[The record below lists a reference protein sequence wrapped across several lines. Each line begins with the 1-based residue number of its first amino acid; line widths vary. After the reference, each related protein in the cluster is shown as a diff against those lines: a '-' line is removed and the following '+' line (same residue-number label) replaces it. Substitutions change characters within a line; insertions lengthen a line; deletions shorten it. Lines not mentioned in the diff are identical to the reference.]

1 MAKIFGFT
9 SYYTQHAVFASPL
22 STFFVVS
29 SCCSCSSLLV
39 FVILILVL
47 LFFLPFSFS
56 ASSKAVY
63 VDLVDR

>member
-29 SCCSCSSLLV
+29 SCSCSSLLV

-47 LFFLPFSFS
+47 LFSSFLL
-56 ASSKAVY
+56 ASSEAVY